1 MSSETNKPKI
11 NYRYLF
17 KDIINGYSEV
27 EHSGKKFF
35 VKHLSALD
43 QVDLEVLEEKF
54 FDAAKKRGVP
64 TKEEALE
71 RLKEELLWSEE
82 DESKIKE
89 QKDFIDGVQKSRKQL
104 FLKSDIDLNNYIID
118 KYGSYSKA
126 YEVRYYETLEIK
138 SQDGTVL
145 VPAGLKVSSQYIDFN
160 ETILVYQGTNTFDPI
175 TDEEILEEVEVPNPN
190 YLQLVPTF
198 FTYFDSESGKDVTYN
213 QVIKEVSNY
222 EYEVKLNEEKRQIFA
237 LKKEYLNVI
246 LDQIEEN
253 LAYKKGSKQFVSESL
268 KRGSTVE
275 FED

>member
-1 MSSETNKPKI
+1 MSDLNYFRFIPDFEYITRGPDKGDSFDYTKVKNFFVRGIIRNDLYNEITLFDRYIIEGDDRPDTVANKLYEDPNLDWVILLTNNI
-11 NYRYLF
+11 LNV
-17 KDIINGYSEV
+17 YSEWP
-27 EHSGKKFF
+27 
-35 VKHLSALD
+35 LS
-43 QVDLEVLEEKF
+43 E
-54 FDAAKKRGVP
+54 
-64 TKEEALE
+64 
-71 RLKEELLWSEE
+71 
-82 DESKIKE
+82 
-89 QKDFIDGVQKSRKQL
+89 
-104 FLKSDIDLNNYIID
+104 IDLNNYIID

-160 ETILVYQGTNTFDPI
+160 ETILVYQGTDTFDPI